1 MHNVVP
7 EEGIEPPTYRLQGG
21 CSTKLS
27 YSGAL
32 PTKED
37 IWVLFWE
44 WIINILM
51 KINRLNDNYMV

>member
-27 YSGAL
+27 YSGVL
-32 PTKED
+32 PTNE
-37 IWVLFWE
+37 
-44 WIINILM
+44 NI
-51 KINRLNDNYMV
+51 